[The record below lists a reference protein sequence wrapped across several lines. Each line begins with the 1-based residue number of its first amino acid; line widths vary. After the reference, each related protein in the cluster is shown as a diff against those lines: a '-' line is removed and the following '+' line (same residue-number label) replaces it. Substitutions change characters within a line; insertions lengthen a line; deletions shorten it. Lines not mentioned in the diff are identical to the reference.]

1 MKTVESFEQLKA
13 FLAGVYS
20 VVIAHELVYLDK
32 KKEFEYEVFFKL
44 ITGEYI
50 IKLKYLS
57 HYEEPRF
64 RGDLLSPSDELT
76 SVYDTQEIYVSIGSN
91 LEKVRK
97 DFIAELEIIE
107 KKEIPEL
114 IDN

>member
-13 FLAGVYS
+13 FLTGVYS

-32 KKEFEYEVFFKL
+32 EKEFEYSVRYDFL
-44 ITGEYI
+44 PGAYVID
-50 IKLKYLS
+50 LKYLS
-57 HYEEPRF
+57 HYEEPKF
-64 RGDLLSPSDELT
+64 RGDHLSPADEQT
-76 SVYDTQEIYVSIGSN
+76 PKYDSQIIYVSIGSN

-114 IDN
+114 IDR